1 MLCVCPIQ
9 GPGQGEVDLG
19 QTPLCVGG
27 ISPLAGWAYSGARP
41 VVLSSSS
48 PVLRGGVE
56 PLERL
61 RRPVQ
66 ADHPRAEALG
76 AAGAPERRGA
86 LPAPGGESR
95 LPGVL
100 DAAGPGLRARLR

>member
-1 MLCVCPIQ
+1 M
-9 GPGQGEVDLG
+9 
-19 QTPLCVGG
+19 
-27 ISPLAGWAYSGARP
+27 R
-41 VVLSSSS
+41 
-48 PVLRGGVE
+48 RGGVE

-61 RRPVQ
+61 RGPVQ
-66 ADHPRAEALG
+66 AGGPRAEAPG

-86 LPAPGGESR
+86 LPRPGGASR